1 MNSETSTI
9 STNVLTKLE
18 RKWYKEYLEC
28 FNQTD
33 ALRRAYPH
41 NQYTPGSLY
50 SIAYQTK
57 KAVFKKLQITDSDLA
72 QAMGLDKESLLKANK
87 EGMKAT
93 KPIIVNGEVKA
104 VPDYAVRHKYMET
117 AMKITDTLKET
128 SRVELTGA
136 DGEPLRIELIAG
148 IGFLNKP
155 PDAHN

>member
-1 MNSETSTI
+1 
-9 STNVLTKLE
+9 VLTKLE

-33 ALRRAYPH
+33 ALRRAYP
-41 NQYTPGSLY
+41 NNTYTENSLK
-50 SIAYQTK
+50 SIAWQTK
-57 KAVFKKLQITDSDLA
+57 KSVFTKLHLSDNDLMDI
-72 QAMGLDKESLLKANK
+72 MGLTDDALYQSTK

-93 KPIIVNGEVKA
+93 RPIVTADGIKA
-104 VPDYAVRHKYMET
+104 VPDYGVRHKYLET
-117 AMKITDTLKET
+117 TLKLRGKLKDT

-136 DGEPLRIELIAG
+136 DGSPLRIELIAG